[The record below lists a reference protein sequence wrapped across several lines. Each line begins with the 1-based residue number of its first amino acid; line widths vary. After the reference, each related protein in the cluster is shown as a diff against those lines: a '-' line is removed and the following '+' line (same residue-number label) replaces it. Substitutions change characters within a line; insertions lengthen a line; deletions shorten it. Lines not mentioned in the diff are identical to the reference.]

1 MFWLRSIGIFLD
13 YKIAFSKDS
22 EGTEMLGWFS
32 PANTMNT
39 RYSVNPIK
47 MYATKRE
54 VNEYNY
60 RLDTMGIIE
69 IGESQAMM
77 MMMMI
82 TDMYINN
89 L

>member
-1 MFWLRSIGIFLD
+1 
-13 YKIAFSKDS
+13 
-22 EGTEMLGWFS
+22 
-32 PANTMNT
+32 
-39 RYSVNPIK
+39 

-60 RLDTMGIIE
+60 RLDTIIITMGIIQ
-69 IGESQAMM
+69 IGESQAM